1 MKIRPDQIEGI
12 QPEQTQRK
20 SPVAPGQAFGDLLSQ
35 EVAKGTTA
43 VAAQAPPPPLLVN
56 PLLATGALSASQQ
69 VDGTAEAVA
78 DRVESILDKW
88 DSYAATLQSPGASL
102 KDAYGTLD
110 QIAAEVQSVRTDS
123 PDLASR
129 HPGLQSI
136 VEELDTLAAAE
147 RFKFNR
153 GDYI

>member
-1 MKIRPDQIEGI
+1 MKIRPDQIEGV

-20 SPVAPGQAFGDLLSQ
+20 TPAASGQAFGDLLSQ

-43 VAAQAPPPPLLVN
+43 AAAPAPPPLMVN
-56 PLLATGALSASQQ
+56 PLLATGTLDAAQQ
-69 VDGTAEAVA
+69 VDGDAVA
-78 DRVESILDKW
+78 DRVESILDRW

-102 KDAYGTLD
+102 KEANGALD
-110 QIAAEVQSVRTDS
+110 EIAAEVTALKAES
-123 PDLASR
+123 PGLGSS
-129 HPGLQSI
+129 HPGLQTI
-136 VEELDTLAAAE
+136 VDELDALAAAE